1 MYAEEKDHSRHISIQ
16 MRCRY
21 SAGLIFKYLNM
32 AGEDIVKIQT
42 EGLASVH
49 LQVCG
54 EVLKMTVADH
64 SQEGK
69 SVSVILSRQQ
79 VNDLAISLL
88 ILKKRLQSGVSV

>member
-1 MYAEEKDHSRHISIQ
+1 MTEES
-16 MRCRY
+16 
-21 SAGLIFKYLNM
+21 
-32 AGEDIVKIQT
+32 IVKVQT
-42 EGLASVH
+42 EELSSIH

-54 EVLKMTVADH
+54 DVLSLTIADH

-69 SVSVILSRQQ
+69 SVSVSLSRKQ

>member
-1 MYAEEKDHSRHISIQ
+1 
-16 MRCRY
+16 
-21 SAGLIFKYLNM
+21 M

-54 EVLKMTVADH
+54 DVLRMTIADH
-64 SQEGK
+64 SEEK
-69 SVSVILSRQQ
+69 SVSVTLSSKQ

-88 ILKKRLQSGVSV
+88 ILKKRLQSGVSKWYSIFSF

>member
-1 MYAEEKDHSRHISIQ
+1 MTEENVIKVR
-16 MRCRY
+16 
-21 SAGLIFKYLNM
+21 
-32 AGEDIVKIQT
+32 T
-42 EGLASVH
+42 EGLSIMR

-54 EVLKMTVADH
+54 DVLRMTIADH

-69 SVSVILSRQQ
+69 SVSVTLSRKQ

>member
-1 MYAEEKDHSRHISIQ
+1 
-16 MRCRY
+16 
-21 SAGLIFKYLNM
+21 M

-54 EVLKMTVADH
+54 DVLSLTIADH

-69 SVSVILSRQQ
+69 SVSVTLSRKQ

-88 ILKKRLQSGVSV
+88 ILKKRLQGGVSV